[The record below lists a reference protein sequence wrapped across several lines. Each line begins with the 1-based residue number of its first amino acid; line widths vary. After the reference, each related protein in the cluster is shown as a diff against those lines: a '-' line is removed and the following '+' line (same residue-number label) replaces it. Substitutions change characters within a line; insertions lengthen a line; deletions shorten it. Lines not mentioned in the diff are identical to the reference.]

1 MGWGASQEQRPQ
13 AWPPPQAV
21 PSCQACGQ
29 HSLTV
34 TISSDSRDVHCQ
46 VMMSQS
52 EVEEED
58 VLWGG
63 KEEGD
68 QGVVCGR
75 QWVSTWMLIRRLKTY
90 PTSRKYWLNLGFYLR
105 FWSQVLPVCKSDYPH
120 CCVIFSKSQ
129 NCNKNNAYFMGP
141 V

>member
-52 EVEEED
+52 EVEAED
-58 VLWGG
+58 V
-63 KEEGD
+63 
-68 QGVVCGR
+68 GR
-75 QWVSTWMLIRRLKTY
+75 EASLREDEDED
-90 PTSRKYWLNLGFYLR
+90 LG
-105 FWSQVLPVCKSDYPH
+105 
-120 CCVIFSKSQ
+120 
-129 NCNKNNAYFMGP
+129 
-141 V
+141 